1 MAGIKKSEYQK
12 LQAVKKRHCAGKA
25 TASDVTKAANKYI
38 ADTVAKGNKTKVE
51 ATKSAN
57 AVKNSGC
64 SVSGVKKKRIV
75 RKATTVRRKRA

>member
-25 TASDVTKAANKYI
+25 TAADVTKAANKYI
-38 ADTVAKGNKTKVE
+38 ADTVAKGNKTKAE

-64 SVSGVKKKRIV
+64 SVSGTKKRTI
-75 RKATTVRRKRA
+75 RKATAVRRKRA